1 MERLIA
7 VIAVF
12 GLVTAGLTYLV
23 SIGFPQQRYL
33 KYAVPL
39 LCVVI
44 ALYNFAIAPSTT
56 TEGFQQLGRVIYG
69 MLALGCFVISLI
81 AAMVIDWRLRRP

>member
-7 VIAVF
+7 VLAGF
-12 GLVTAGLTYLV
+12 GLVAAGLTYLV

-33 KYAVPL
+33 KYSVPL
-39 LCVVI
+39 LCVLI
-44 ALYNFAIAPSTT
+44 ALYNFVVAPNTT

-69 MLALGCFVISLI
+69 MLALGCFVFSLV
-81 AAMVIDWRLRRP
+81 AAMYIDWRLRR